1 MHTGCYT
8 KDEGGVIDY
17 VACTPEVFTALLSL
31 KVLEKSTHSDH
42 NVLCLRWTVRKRIT
56 PAAQVSNEINPD
68 RYLSAGVEG
77 WCFLGALNESH
88 RDEFRYR
95 VSADP
100 RLHEVEKLCYDNVFP
115 RDRAEEAL
123 RLLHGI
129 IRDAWCGC
137 GLRVDKTT
145 GARKS
150 GESANSA
157 NRIPINAWFDDEC
170 EVARKE
176 MTRAQ
181 RHKKDKTRS
190 I

>member
-1 MHTGCYT
+1 MRQLQAT
-8 KDEGGVIDY
+8 
-17 VACTPEVFTALLSL
+17 
-31 KVLEKSTHSDH
+31 
-42 NVLCLRWTVRKRIT
+42 
-56 PAAQVSNEINPD
+56 AAQVSNEINPD